1 MFTNNRLPTLKWVI
15 LFSLTG
21 FSCSTLQ
28 APSDHELVRNEAHSD
43 SNLDLDSE
51 KYLLKVTTHTV
62 RKGDTLYSIAKRYQ
76 ISLNEL
82 MRLNHLNA
90 SSVLRLGQVL
100 RISTSPTPPTA
111 SLPPPAIPSQQPTRQ
126 IAPNYG
132 SGSPSVT
139 PSTKPLENKHCAPAV
154 SWQWPTSGKFI
165 ETIAASG
172 NLGISIAGNLGQPVR
187 AAANGI
193 VTYSGLGVSG
203 YDNLITIQ
211 HNDAFL
217 SAYAHNRKRLVNQ
230 GAEVKAGQ
238 IIAEMGT
245 DANKQPSLHFEIRC
259 HGKAINPLPFLPR

>member
-15 LFSLTG
+15 LLSLTG

-28 APSDHELVRNEAHSD
+28 VPPNHELVKNETLS
-43 SNLDLDSE
+43 DSE
-51 KYLLKVTTHTV
+51 KYLLKATTHTV

-82 MRLNHLNA
+82 MRLNHLNS
-90 SSVLRLGQVL
+90 SSVLRPGQVL
-100 RISTSPTPPTA
+100 RISTPPTA

-132 SGSPSVT
+132 GSSPAVT

-154 SWQWPTSGKFI
+154 SWQWPTSGKFT
-165 ETIAASG
+165 ETMAVTG

-230 GAEVKAGQ
+230 GTEVKAGQ
-238 IIAEMGT
+238 IIAEMGIN
-245 DANKQPSLHFEIRC
+245 ANKQPSLHFEIRC